1 MTSSRWGNAYPL
13 SPLSPSTLS
22 RDLNPDSNPDQP
34 ESADCIHI
42 AHRVLV
48 VNNVIVV
55 VITPDIKVKKM
66 APGAM
71 MMVFMYFGLLWLSY

>member
-1 MTSSRWGNAYPL
+1 M
-13 SPLSPSTLS
+13 
-22 RDLNPDSNPDQP
+22 
-34 ESADCIHI
+34 
-42 AHRVLV
+42 